1 MKNDT
6 LIVWIY
12 VLIISSCTP
21 KSDNGISYILKNDN
35 IHVIDIDKIVA
46 KKNLNTSSLFKNIK
60 TIILEN
66 HNDALIGNVDK
77 MYVYGDSIIILDKR
91 IAKGIF
97 IFNKRGEFLKRVGD
111 VGKGPGEYHTPQD
124 FTLNELTKELYVL
137 DSHMDKINTYNL
149 NTGDFIASTKLHD
162 RGKIRT
168 FHIQC
173 VNGKMYGDAY
183 FAKPSNN
190 NYLLREINLENGK
203 ENGKW
208 LNKVEYNKGWDEI
221 FFVGESPF
229 IYNNPNTAKYI
240 QLFMDE
246 VITIG
251 SDGIVPFL
259 KLESKNLIETSDL
272 KELSD
277 NDAHLR
283 YSKLNESEKIYNIH
297 NYVEFSDKILFQYL
311 YGNYISVVLYN
322 TTERKCD
329 IFYNIIDDLLYDIDS
344 KNMLCPS
351 FYFSDDKYVYS
362 CINSR
367 QISRFTKLV
376 KNESLSS
383 NLDKREELTELTDN
397 SNPIIFCYEY

>member
-1 MKNDT
+1 
-6 LIVWIY
+6 
-12 VLIISSCTP
+12 
-21 KSDNGISYILKNDN
+21 
-35 IHVIDIDKIVA
+35 
-46 KKNLNTSSLFKNIK
+46 
-60 TIILEN
+60 
-66 HNDALIGNVDK
+66 
-77 MYVYGDSIIILDKR
+77 
-91 IAKGIF
+91 
-97 IFNKRGEFLKRVGD
+97 
-111 VGKGPGEYHTPQD
+111 
-124 FTLNELTKELYVL
+124 
-137 DSHMDKINTYNL
+137 
-149 NTGDFIASTKLHD
+149 
-162 RGKIRT
+162 
-168 FHIQC
+168 
-173 VNGKMYGDAY
+173 
-183 FAKPSNN
+183 
-190 NYLLREINLENGK
+190 
-203 ENGKW
+203 
-208 LNKVEYNKGWDEI
+208 
-221 FFVGESPF
+221 
-229 IYNNPNTAKYI
+229 
-240 QLFMDE
+240 MDE